1 VLTIGKLGA
10 SKGQLQYYERQVA
23 AGVEDYYS
31 GRGEAS
37 GVWQGAGARA
47 LGLEAGR
54 AVDAGQFMALMR
66 GESPVDGALLRRM
79 GSCSTVAAIDLTFSA
94 PKSVSVLF
102 AVGEGQVPAALVAAH
117 ERAVGAALGYL
128 EREACFTRRGH
139 AGSEQVRGEGFI
151 AAGYRHRFSRAGD
164 PQLHT
169 HVVVGNLTRADG
181 RYTALDA
188 HALYQHKSAAGAVY
202 RAVLRAEMRER
213 LPWVTWRPAGRGLFE
228 IDGVPEPV
236 LRHFSQRR
244 AEIESRAAE
253 IAGSADHLSRD
264 RMQGIALATRRPKDD
279 PAGGD
284 WREVARARAAEHG
297 CGHAELAALSAR
309 TNRADLVPDLERLWS
324 RLSGPA
330 GLTEMHNTFAR
341 RHALAEIA
349 GAFPDGARLP
359 ELEATTDRYLTDSSV
374 HRLPVAA
381 DDEARFTAES
391 LLACER
397 TIVDSAQRRHDA
409 AAGRVSAA
417 VAARVTSGWQPALN
431 PAQAAAVH
439 ALTSDGH
446 GIDVV
451 CALAGTGKT
460 TMVASLAACYQ
471 DAGYQVIGTAPTARA
486 ARELRDVAAI
496 PAGTMHALISELDRA
511 GGFAQRTVLVIDEA
525 GMAST
530 RIAAAI
536 FAHAEQA
543 DTKIIAVGDP
553 GQLASV
559 HAGGW
564 LAGLAGRH
572 PGPQLREVIR
582 QRDPAER
589 AALEALHDGHP
600 DAYLE
605 HQRDSIAV
613 HHHETDALDAL
624 VNQWAAARRRHGPQG
639 TVMIARDNETRAQ
652 LNHTARERLKRD
664 GVLCENGVRV
674 GHTEYTPGDR
684 IIARRN
690 HPGADIDNGTLGTVL
705 AVDARTH
712 RMRIT
717 TTTGQQRELDLSYVA
732 RHVEHGYALTAHSTQ
747 GATVTWAGVIGRP
760 GDFTREWAYTALSRA
775 REHTELH
782 LIAEPPTESRDRT
795 QYAPATPISTAANAL
810 DALERRMRQSESEPL
825 ALDHH
830 DPQAAL
836 NAPRPLPDLPAVSP
850 PNSRPSRRVTSVR
863 GPTVHQ

>member
-47 LGLEAGR
+47 LGLAAGQT
-54 AVDAGQFMALMR
+54 VDGRQFMALMR

-102 AVGEGQVPAALVAAH
+102 AVGEGQLPAELVAAH
-117 ERAVGAALGYL
+117 ERAVSAALGFL
-128 EREACFTRRGH
+128 EREACLTRRGH
-139 AGSEQVRGEGFI
+139 AGSERVRGEGFI
-151 AAGYRHRFSRAGD
+151 AAGYRHRLSRSGD

-169 HVVVGNLTRADG
+169 HVVVGNLTRAGG

-188 HALYQHKSAAGAVY
+188 LDAHALYEHKSAAGAVY
-202 RAVLRAEMRER
+202 RAVLRAEVRER
-213 LPWVTWRPAGRGLFE
+213 LPWVSWRPAGRGLFE
-228 IDGVPEPV
+228 IDGLPEPV

-244 AEIESRAAE
+244 AEIENRAAE
-253 IAGSADHLSRD
+253 FAGSADHLSRD
-264 RMQGIALATRRPKDD
+264 RMQGITLATRRPKGG

-284 WREVARARAAEHG
+284 WREMARARAAEHG

-309 TNRADLVPDLERLWS
+309 TGRTDVPDLERLWS
-324 RLSGPA
+324 RLSGPT

-359 ELEATTDRYLTDSSV
+359 ELETTTHRYLTDSSV
-374 HRLPVAA
+374 HPLPVVAG
-381 DDEARFTAES
+381 DEARFTTES

-409 AAGRVSAA
+409 GAGQVSAD
-417 VAARVTSGWQPALN
+417 VVARVTTGWQPALN
-431 PAQAAAVH
+431 PAQTAAVH

-471 DAGYQVIGTAPTARA
+471 DAGYRVIGTAPTARA
-486 ARELRDVAAI
+486 ARELRDAAAI

-511 GGFAQRTVLVIDEA
+511 SGFPQRTVLVIGEA

-536 FAHAEQA
+536 FTHAEQA

-559 HAGGW
+559 HPGGW

-572 PGPQLREVIR
+572 PVPQLREVIR
-582 QRDPAER
+582 QRDPADR

-600 DAYLE
+600 DAYLQ

-613 HHHETDALDAL
+613 HHDETNAL
-624 VNQWAAARRRHGPQG
+624 VALVDQWDTARRRHGPQDA
-639 TVMIARDNETRAQ
+639 VMIARDNETRAQ
-652 LNHTARERLKRD
+652 LNHAARERLKRD
-664 GVLCENGVRV
+664 GVLPEDGVRIA
-674 GHTEYTPGDR
+674 HTEYTPGDR

-690 HPGADIDNGTLGTVL
+690 HPGADIDNGTLATVL

-732 RHVEHGYALTAHSTQ
+732 RHVEHAYALTATAPKAPPSA
-747 GATVTWAGVIGRP
+747 GPASSAARATSPVNGPT
-760 GDFTREWAYTALSRA
+760 
-775 REHTELH
+775 
-782 LIAEPPTESRDRT
+782 PPSP
-795 QYAPATPISTAANAL
+795 APASTPNFT
-810 DALERRMRQSESEPL
+810 
-825 ALDHH
+825 
-830 DPQAAL
+830 
-836 NAPRPLPDLPAVSP
+836 
-850 PNSRPSRRVTSVR
+850 
-863 GPTVHQ
+863 